1 MQGTGL
7 ILALFFNDFINIDQ
21 HANMEHLK
29 YVKHLFLFF
38 RQRVFALIANSIFFL
53 AIQTILH
60 QVKIALFFYNI
71 LFTLSANSYR
81 LYLHC

>member
-21 HANMEHLK
+21 HAYMEHLK
-29 YVKHLFLFF
+29 YVKHLLLFF
-38 RQRVFALIANSIFFL
+38 RQRVFALIANSIFLL

-60 QVKIALFFYNI
+60 QVKIAIDYIYTVKIAGF
-71 LFTLSANSYR
+71 SAIHTN
-81 LYLHC
+81 CK